1 LIGFTDELGSIY
13 ESLPVD
19 KGGLRAWYMG
29 LPLDRGRLE
38 SSDGSRLCLCI
49 LASCD
54 LYASWI
60 GYDNIIF
67 NAITSANAFDI
78 DPKFMKFTTP
88 A

>member
-1 LIGFTDELGSIY
+1 MRVCPWIRVGFELGIWVCLWT
-13 ESLPVD
+13 EA
-19 KGGLRAWYMG
+19 GLRAVTG
-29 LPLDRGRLE
+29 HG
-38 SSDGSRLCLCI
+38 CI